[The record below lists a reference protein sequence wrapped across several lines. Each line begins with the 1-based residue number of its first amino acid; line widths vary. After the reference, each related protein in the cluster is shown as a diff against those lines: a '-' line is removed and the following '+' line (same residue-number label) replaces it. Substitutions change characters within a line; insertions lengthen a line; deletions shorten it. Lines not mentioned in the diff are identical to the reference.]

1 MGRNFKETLTMFV
14 ERNVFH
20 LKFGAA
26 KQAVSLWKGYLEK
39 AHFLN
44 DKIHARLLT
53 DITGRGYSIVLELS
67 YDTFAEL
74 EPLKCSLTKLEG
86 WKEFYQQFI
95 PLCEFSER
103 TQYKLEFSY

>member
-1 MGRNFKETLTMFV
+1 MFV

-26 KQAVSLWKGYLEK
+26 RQALSIWRTFLEK
-39 AHFLN
+39 AHYLDPN
-44 DKIHARLLT
+44 IHARLLT
-53 DITGRGYSIVLELS
+53 DITGRGYSLILELS
-67 YDTFAEL
+67 YETNAEM
-74 EPLKCSLTKLEG
+74 EPSKCTLTRLEG

-103 TQYKLEFSY
+103 THYRIEVNY